1 MRTLYKAVFLTLIW
15 MQSFAA
21 TAATPM
27 QVMFTSRTLTMYTV
41 SGILRSAADGNV
53 IKLVQG
59 IHLARSS
66 DEAVGAFSREVLA
79 RYPGYSLMDTVAT
92 ALPPAKSL
100 RSQSI

>member
-1 MRTLYKAVFLTLIW
+1 MRTLYKAVFLALIS

-21 TAATPM
+21 AATPI
-27 QVMFTSRTLTMYTV
+27 QAMFTSRTSTMYAV

-59 IHLARSS
+59 IHLAISS

-92 ALPPAKSL
+92 ALPQPKAL
-100 RSQSI
+100 CSQSI